1 MKSVCF
7 LFGFLFTFFLC
18 SDVSA
23 QSFDMRAYSRQR
35 GFKAYQVKSSFPVQS
50 KVNSSAPIGEKQ
62 AQYSARKEKAD
73 ESEKTNKTSSDQT
86 QEMQEYIKNNPHVQP
101 DI

>member
-62 AQYSARKEKAD
+62 ARIA
-73 ESEKTNKTSSDQT
+73 
-86 QEMQEYIKNNPHVQP
+86 VQKLISVSP
-101 DI
+101 ALQPLELFQIHGNIGEGKH